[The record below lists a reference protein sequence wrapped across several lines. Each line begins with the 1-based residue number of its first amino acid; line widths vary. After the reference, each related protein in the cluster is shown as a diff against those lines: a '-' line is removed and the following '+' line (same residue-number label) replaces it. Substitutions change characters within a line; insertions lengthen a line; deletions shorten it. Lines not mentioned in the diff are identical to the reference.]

1 MRRWCLSWGALVWK
15 RNCVSVF
22 EDTSSPAQC
31 WQWLFHLQTGV
42 KHNKTQ
48 NLLHKSQSLN
58 EDDWAKSSV
67 RWTPKE
73 EEGWLPDWGNEGKL
87 LGRLDKGRHPVSRV
101 CTVVHGSLDTWKSC
115 TSPTP
120 TMELK
125 MMEIKKVNLQQRCR
139 EWGIDSDKIALTN
152 GMRMKMRMK
161 MRMRIVVMVHLRR
174 ELQDGDY
181 EAQVSVAARRTWCCA
196 DPTTQAGR
204 QSPYLGSVR
213 GTSFVFFCETA
224 SITQPRN

>member
-15 RNCVSVF
+15 RNGVSVF

-58 EDDWAKSSV
+58 KDDWAKSSV
-67 RWTPKE
+67 SWTLK

-125 MMEIKKVNLQQRCR
+125 MMEIKRINLQQRCR

-204 QSPYLGSVR
+204 QSPYLGSVCR
-213 GTSFVFFCETA
+213 TSFVFFVRKH
-224 SITQPRN
+224 P